1 MRLLSAFRKN
11 IYDGKS
17 QETSGC
23 GIKAEIWGGIDP
35 IFYNVETGTGRK
47 SLVYGNVV
55 MTEYKMVNLMGPG
68 VFQGKFV

>member
-1 MRLLSAFRKN
+1 MSAFRKN
-11 IYDGKS
+11 ISDGKS
-17 QETSGC
+17 QETSG
-23 GIKAEIWGGIDP
+23 GRVKTEIWGGIDP
-35 IFYNVETGTGRK
+35 IFYDVEIGTGRK